1 MPQLGHATYVFG
13 QLDDIAAFMSLYSR
27 TTRDDIRHNRNNLA
41 STLGFVGRVI
51 RGKRKK
57 RWLAEVLRH
66 AGEKADYVE
75 TFE

>member
-1 MPQLGHATYVFG
+1 
-13 QLDDIAAFMSLYSR
+13 MSQYSR
-27 TTRDDIRHNRNNLA
+27 ATRDDIRHNRNNVA
-41 STLGFVGRVI
+41 ATLGFVGRVI